1 MFVQRRRDLLT
12 SGKRRGMGRHLETLE
27 RRMLLNAAPVATSDV
42 FTMPAGF
49 ALERSTPAL
58 LANDTD
64 ADGNALHIS
73 TASTPTHGDLTW
85 HANGSFEY
93 APDAGFVGVDSFTYQ
108 AHDGTTNSNTATVKI
123 RVGDYQDVI
132 LEDGPL
138 GYWRL
143 NSPLPDTIAPDTS
156 PNGLTGIYGYISTAA
171 NGAIAA
177 ETSGAGQFGVGSS
190 YVYLAQPP
198 SLLDLQNNF
207 TIEAWVNSET
217 LAGDGFIF
225 TNSQHQ
231 NSQGFSLRRIGN
243 KLDFATHSIKDYLSP
258 VVFTST
264 NTWYHVAVTF
274 DGSNDAQFFINGQSV
289 GTVAGSV
296 TPPKSTSTALIG
308 YRTSQ
313 SDQWHGQLDEVAVY
327 GRVLTAAEVAQ
338 HYAMGAVSVGKRPE
352 ATADFYQTAADES
365 LSVTVP
371 SLPTPRHSFST
382 GFDASVPNAN
392 LEDPNGAFALANG
405 TMQQV
410 VARRYART
418 VKSDYMTGD
427 FTYEVDVDMTTTD
440 ARIMYVGVGDG
451 VVNGQAYDEPINS
464 INFRLHT
471 VGHGGQI
478 AIVFGNWTN
487 GYVLG
492 AIDQPGIHRVRMVKT
507 GNALVAQVDGQYNGV
522 FEADI
527 SYTIT
532 DLAATAPFLNNTNSN
547 LFFGGD
553 LPGAY
558 DNLYVESSLAPGAVT
573 GVLDNDLGVVAAT
586 KAVLAEGPAHGD
598 VVLNSDGTFIY
609 TPDPGFAGTDTFS
622 YLADDGTNVSESAL
636 VTIEVNGPPNGV
648 ADEYFVDED
657 GYLDARG
664 PLVQVAATGFND
676 ATGLGADG
684 TANSPYRLNAL
695 IGGQGATEHGWRE
708 AWNNTPANSN
718 VVTNVVYEGDGAL
731 HIVPTSNTWR
741 RWTEPQTS
749 LVTVEQSLR
758 FTPNS
763 RTSIVI
769 LDGALGC
776 NCEASGAAYF
786 RMDSDGLIKVVDGV
800 NVESTGI
807 TWTPDQWYQVTV
819 QVDVPAKT
827 WRIWLDDDEVA
838 TPDTLNF
845 YGNPTQVD
853 AVLYLTEI
861 SGSGAYI
868 DAFQVTAGTPNAG
881 VLNND
886 ADPNNDSLVA
896 VLLENVEHGELVLK
910 SNGQFT
916 YRPDEDY
923 SGTDQFTY
931 RAFDGRVYSAPITVT
946 LNVLPVND
954 LPTANDDAY
963 QLESDGTLSVNASE
977 GVFTNDTDPD
987 SLNVSAILVDQA
999 GHGTV
1004 TLHADG
1010 SFAYQPSPGFA
1021 LVDTFTYRVD
1031 DGEGL
1036 SNIATVTL
1044 NRALPQIAIGSHQL
1058 AANTAGQTVSIYVTG
1073 GVPVSGLN
1081 LFVQVG
1087 DGGPERVQLGLPAGK
1102 DGPAITNLNVKNNTI
1117 FVGVPDNPAIDYVI
1131 PQVASASLSIAQP
1144 GGTVAADGL
1153 LATITLD
1160 TTGLLG
1166 GVWDL
1171 KIKGVLPDLQGG
1183 PFDSD
1188 FAGMSI
1194 EIANG
1199 QLQIVPATITG
1210 RGIFYA
1216 GSQFGD
1222 TAATDKQALLP
1233 GQTATFANYTN
1244 YVDGINGVAV
1254 DMANVL
1260 GTPTLADFA
1269 FYVGNSNDTATW
1281 QPAPAP
1287 SLEFVVGG
1295 GANGAD
1301 RAMLRWADGAIAGK
1315 WLMVRT
1321 KSNAHTG
1328 LAADDV
1334 FYFGN
1339 AIGESGDNPGNALVN
1354 ATDVIGT
1361 RDNPHGPFN
1370 PAPMNDRFD
1379 FNRDRLVNATD
1390 LVIARDHPTSPL
1402 TALRLIAPTGALPP
1416 APPLRRTPGR
1426 SDHSALTQSRSQAL
1440 STQDAEKHRRSRE
1453 LAAIDAVFGAQEVS
1467 PTAILKRR
1475 ALARRS

>member
-1 MFVQRRRDLLT
+1 MFVQRRRDRLT
-12 SGKRRGMGRHLETLE
+12 PGKWRAMARHLEALE
-27 RRMLLNAAPVATSDV
+27 RRTLLNAAPVANDDV
-42 FTMPAGF
+42 FTIPAGY
-49 ALERSTPAL
+49 ALNRSAPAL

-73 TASTPTHGDLTW
+73 TASTPAHGSLTW
-85 HANGSFEY
+85 QANGSFEY
-93 APDAGFVGVDSFTYQ
+93 APDAGFVGVDTFTYQ

-132 LEDGPL
+132 LEDDPL

-156 PNGLTGIYGYISTAA
+156 PHGLTGIYGYISTAA

-198 SLLDLQNNF
+198 SLLDLQNSF

-217 LAGDGFIF
+217 LVGDGFIF

-231 NSQGFSLRRIGN
+231 NSQGFSLRRVGN

-313 SDQWHGQLDEVAVY
+313 GDQWRGQLDEVAVY

-338 HYAMGAVSVGKRPE
+338 HYAMGAVAVGKRPE
-352 ATADFYQTAADES
+352 ATADSYQTTADET

-382 GFDASVPNAN
+382 GFDASVLNAN

-405 TMQQV
+405 AMQQV
-410 VARRYART
+410 VPRRYART
-418 VKSDYMTGD
+418 VKSDYMSGD

-440 ARIMYVGVGDG
+440 PRIMYVGVGDG

-464 INFRLHT
+464 VNFRLHT

-492 AIDQPGIHRVRMVKT
+492 SIDQPGVHRVRMVKT
-507 GNALVAQVDGQYNGV
+507 GNELVAQVDGRYDGV
-522 FEADI
+522 FDADI
-527 SYTIT
+527 SYTIS
-532 DLAATAPFLNNTNSN
+532 DLAVTAPFLNNTNSN

-558 DNLYVESSLAPGAVT
+558 DNLYVESTLAPGAVT
-573 GVLDNDLGVVAAT
+573 GVLDNDPGVVAAT
-586 KAVLAEGPAHGD
+586 KAMLVQAPAHGD
-598 VVLNSDGTFIY
+598 VVLNPDGTFTY
-609 TPDPGFAGTDTFS
+609 TPDPGFGGTDNFR
-622 YLADDGTNVSESAL
+622 YLADDGRNVSNSAL

-664 PLVQVAATGFND
+664 PLVQVASTGFND
-676 ATGLGADG
+676 ASGIGANG
-684 TANSPYRLNAL
+684 AGNSPYQLNTL
-695 IGGQGATEHGWRE
+695 IGGQGATEPGWRE
-708 AWNNTPANSN
+708 AWNNAPANSS
-718 VVTNVVYEGDGAL
+718 VVTSIVYEGDGAL
-731 HIVPTSNTWR
+731 HVVPTSNTWR
-741 RWTEPQTS
+741 RWADPQAG

-827 WRIWLDDDEVA
+827 WRIWLDGDEVI

-845 YGNPTQVD
+845 YGNPAQVD
-853 AVLYLTEI
+853 AVLYLTEV
-861 SGSGAYI
+861 SGNGAYI
-868 DAFQVTAGTPNAG
+868 DAFQVTAGTQHAG
-881 VLNND
+881 VLHND
-886 ADPNNDSLVA
+886 TDPNDDPLVA
-896 VLLENVEHGELVLK
+896 VLLENAEHGELTLNP
-910 SNGQFT
+910 NGQFT
-916 YRPDEDY
+916 YRPDENY
-923 SGTDQFTY
+923 SGADQFTY
-931 RAFDGRVYSAPITVT
+931 SAYDGRSYSAPITVT

-954 LPTANDDAY
+954 APVAGDDEYALNPNGTLDLNAAESILAND
-963 QLESDGTLSVNASE
+963 SDVDSFGLSA
-977 GVFTNDTDPD
+977 
-987 SLNVSAILVDQA
+987 LLVDPPQY
-999 GHGTV
+999 GD
-1004 TLHADG
+1004 LLLNEDG
-1010 SFAYQPSPGFA
+1010 SLAYAPHPGFHA
-1021 LVDTFTYRVD
+1021 VDTFTYRAY
-1031 DGEGL
+1031 DGEAL
-1036 SNIATVTL
+1036 SEIATVTL
-1044 NRALPQIAIGSHQL
+1044 TRALPRIEIGSHLL

-1073 GVPVSGLN
+1073 GAPVSGLN

-1117 FVGVPDNPAIDYVI
+1117 FAGVPDNPAIDYVI

-1188 FAGMSI
+1188 FAGLPI

-1199 QLQIVPATITG
+1199 RLDIRPATIAG
-1210 RGIFYA
+1210 RGLIYG
-1216 GSQFGD
+1216 GSSFGD
-1222 TAATDKQALLP
+1222 AVAGDKQALRP
-1233 GQTATFANYTN
+1233 GEIASFRNYTS
-1244 YVDGINGVAV
+1244 YVGGINRVAV
-1254 DMANVL
+1254 DINSAF
-1260 GTPTLADFA
+1260 GTVTLADFA
-1269 FYVGNSNDTATW
+1269 FYVGNSNDTSTW
-1281 QPAPAP
+1281 QAAPTPTFALQP
-1287 SLEFVVGG
+1287 
-1295 GANGAD
+1295 GAGNRGTD
-1301 RAMLRWADGAIAGK
+1301 RVMLSWADGAIAGK

-1321 KSNAHTG
+1321 KSNANTG

-1339 AIGESGDNPGNALVN
+1339 AIGESGDNPANALVN

-1370 PAPMNDRFD
+1370 PAPMNDRYD

-1390 LVIARDHPTSPL
+1390 LVIARDHVTSPL

-1416 APPLRRTPGR
+1416 APPLRRAPGHLDR
-1426 SDHSALTQSRSQAL
+1426 SALALSRSQVL
-1440 STQDAEKHRRSRE
+1440 TTQDVEMHRRSRE
-1453 LAAIDAVFGAQEVS
+1453 LAALDALFGSQELS
-1467 PTAILKRR
+1467 PTAVLKRR